1 MKVALI
7 STEALKT
14 PPTRYGGIESMVY
27 DLCKGLTEA
36 GIDTTLFACNDSKSP
51 SGKLVEVIEEGWG
64 KTGQCEDFDR
74 IMVSMK
80 EVIDNFDVVH
90 DNSHMKP
97 CWKIHDRVLNTIH
110 WRQHPAQCNYNN
122 VVAISELLANWIRPL
137 NLERDVK
144 VVHHGC
150 DLRKYCFGKDIS
162 KKNNGER
169 NRENEEINEEKN
181 DRFLFLSAMTQA
193 KGADIALSIAK
204 DMNLKIDF
212 AGLGGTLSEMIIQES
227 KVNPNICYLG
237 EVTEEQKIYL
247 YQNAKGLIFPTGAHG
262 DWEEPFGLVAIEAM
276 SCGTPV
282 ITWNS
287 GAMPE
292 VVVHNRTGFICNSI
306 EEMKNAIR
314 NIDNIKYEDCRNH
327 IEKNF
332 TYQAMAEK
340 YIELYKKLLNNEC
353 W

>member
-1 MKVALI
+1 MKVALV
-7 STEALKT
+7 STEALIT
-14 PPTRYGGIESMVY
+14 PPKKYGGIESLVY
-27 DLCKGLTEA
+27 DLCKGLTEK
-36 GIDTTLFACNDSKSP
+36 GIDVTLFACNGSHSP

-64 KTGQCEDFDR
+64 KTGQCEEFERR
-74 IMVSMK
+74 IVNMK
-80 EVIDNFDVVH
+80 HALKKFDVVH

-97 CWKIHDRVLNTIH
+97 CWKVHKRVLNTMH
-110 WRQHPAQCNYNN
+110 WKQHPKQCDYKN
-122 VVAISELLANWIRPL
+122 VVAISGLLSGWIRGH
-137 NLERDVK
+137 NKGRDVK

-150 DLRKYCFGKDIS
+150 DLSKYGF
-162 KKNNGER
+162 KK
-169 NRENEEINEEKN
+169 EKT
-181 DRFLFLSAMTQA
+181 DRFLFLSAMTPA

-212 AGLGGTLSEMIIQES
+212 AGLGGSTSGIVEQES
-227 KVNPNICYLG
+227 IVNSNICCLG
-237 EVTEEQKIYL
+237 EVTEEQKISL
-247 YQNAKGLIFPTGAHG
+247 YQNAKALIFPTGVHG

-292 VVVHNRTGFICNSI
+292 IVLHNQTGFICNNM
-306 EEMKNAIR
+306 EDLRNAIR
-314 NIDNIKYEDCRNH
+314 DSGNIRRENCREH

-340 YIELYKKLLNNEC
+340 YIRLYNKLLNDEY